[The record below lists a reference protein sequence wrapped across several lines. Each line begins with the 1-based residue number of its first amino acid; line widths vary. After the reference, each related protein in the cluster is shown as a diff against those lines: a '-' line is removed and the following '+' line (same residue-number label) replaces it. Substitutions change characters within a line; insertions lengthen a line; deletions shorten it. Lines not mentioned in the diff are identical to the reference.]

1 MDWNCNYYYRASSTM
16 VSIQGLPPLPQC
28 FSRLVDT
35 DSYNNNSSNNG
46 GQREGDKILRRRLE
60 NLCKENIISEFGV
73 AQEESRRI
81 DNEIRD
87 ENSPFRKLNTA
98 LMRLRSE
105 MACLRHLDLSLL
117 CQLWSLSDAIQD
129 YKLTL
134 QDRHSE
140 TNSEC
145 SSNLG
150 WTDSMTSFEDFDS
163 TDELTDRRSLGAS
176 NSLNGSTSSLIQ
188 QINELK
194 EKAQTDFS
202 VID

>member
-46 GQREGDKILRRRLE
+46 SQREGDKILRRRLE

-140 TNSEC
+140 ANSEC

-188 QINELK
+188 QINEL
-194 EKAQTDFS
+194 EERAQTDFS